1 MRWLDRIL
9 KPAAPEPLR
18 AAPAVR
24 RQKNYTAES
33 GYAYEYFYEGLRDQR
48 GARHHV
54 FTVSGDRKT
63 WFETTVSVPESGI
76 EAWQSAHGRALADN
90 ERYGVAK
97 LALFTA
103 FDERTTP
110 DEMRATVVV
119 APERVAELLA
129 RLGID
134 R

>member
-1 MRWLDRIL
+1 MHWLDRIL

-33 GYAYEYFYEGLRDQR
+33 GYAYEYFYEGLRDSG

-63 WFETTVSVPESGI
+63 WFETTVSVPDSGI
-76 EAWQSAHGRALADN
+76 EAWQRVHGRALADN

-97 LALFTA
+97 LALFAA
-103 FDERTTP
+103 FDERATP
-110 DEMRATVVV
+110 DDLRSPVVV
-119 APERVAELLA
+119 APGRVAELLA

-134 R
+134 